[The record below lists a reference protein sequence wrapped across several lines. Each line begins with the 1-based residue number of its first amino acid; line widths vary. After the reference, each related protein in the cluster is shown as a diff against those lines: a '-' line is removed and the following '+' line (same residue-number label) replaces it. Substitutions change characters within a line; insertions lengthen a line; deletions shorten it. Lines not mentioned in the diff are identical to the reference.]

1 MLPNPILKT
10 LGLGD
15 RDRLLIIHADD
26 VGMCQASLAA
36 YSDLV
41 DFGLVS
47 AASTMVPCSWFP
59 ATAQFCREHR
69 GPGVDM
75 GVHITLTSEFD
86 GYRWGPISTREP
98 SSGLLDQ
105 AGFFHGD
112 TDSVRANADPAAV
125 EQEIRAQVVRALDG
139 GIDVTHIDTHMGSV
153 LDPRF
158 VPAYI
163 QVALEHRIPPFLLR
177 KDEAGLRELGIDTE
191 TAAMFV
197 HQLGAL
203 ESAGL
208 PLLDD
213 IRMMPLEQPNDR
225 LEQVR
230 SVLEELP
237 AGVTYLII
245 HPAKDTPELRA
256 IAPDWRGRV
265 ADFEAFTSNALVN
278 LIKDAGVHI
287 IGWRVL
293 RDLMREGSTAG
304 A

>member
-1 MLPNPILKT
+1 MLPNPVLNK
-10 LGLGD
+10 LGFGD

-36 YSDLV
+36 YRDLV

-59 ATAQFCREHR
+59 ATAQFCREVE

-86 GYRWGPISTREP
+86 GYRWGPISTRDP

-105 AGFFHGD
+105 AGLFHAD
-112 TDSVRANADPAAV
+112 TDAVRANANPAAV
-125 EQEIRAQVVRALDG
+125 EREIRAQVVRALDS
-139 GIDVTHIDTHMGSV
+139 GIDVTHIDTHMASV
-153 LDPRF
+153 VDPRF
-158 VPAYI
+158 MPAYI
-163 QVALEHRIPPFLLR
+163 QVAMEHRLPPFLLR

-191 TAAMFV
+191 TAVTFV

-213 IRMMPLEQPNDR
+213 IRMMPLEQPDGR
-225 LEQVR
+225 LEHVR
-230 SVLEELP
+230 NVLEDLP
-237 AGVTYLII
+237 AGITYLII

-256 IAPDWRGRV
+256 LTSDWRGRV
-265 ADFEAFTSNALVN
+265 ADFEAFTSNALAA

-287 IGWRVL
+287 IGWRAL
-293 RDLMREGSTAG
+293 RDLMREGSDA
-304 A
+304 